1 MNVLHII
8 NTLDIG
14 GAERL
19 LVDTLPIMKVK
30 GINVRVLLL
39 VASGSAF
46 EQKLQT
52 EGIDVMSVNLRF
64 GLFDPRLILRLRRLM
79 RGADVVHTH
88 LFPTQYW
95 AALANSIGGKCVL
108 VTTEHST
115 SNTRAQHWLTSQL
128 DTCIYG
134 LYDGVICISEAV
146 AHFMR
151 KRTPHHVEIR
161 CIDNGVVLPSVDAL
175 VEAKRSEVVE
185 GLTDADFVMLQ
196 VARFSDQKNQ
206 DCVIRSLKL
215 LPDNVHAVFAGYG
228 VRLDACKQLAE
239 SLGVSTRTHFLGMRS
254 DIARL
259 WSIAD
264 IGVMSSHWEGFGLAA
279 VEGMAYAKPVIA
291 SDVPGLADVVKFDRL
306 LFAPDNEQALA
317 NSVMRLYADT
327 TERRRMGEMCWQRAQ
342 QYDINKMVDSYIEF
356 YDELLNK
363 KVNKR
368 NDEDNI
374 L

>member
-8 NTLDIG
+8 NTLDVG

-19 LVDTLPIMKVK
+19 LVDTLPLMKAK

-39 VASGSAF
+39 VASDSAF

-52 EGIDVMSVNLRF
+52 QGINVMSVNLRL

-79 RGADVVHTH
+79 RDADVVHTH

-95 AALANSIGGKCVL
+95 AALASCIGDRRVM

-115 SNTRAQHWLTSQL
+115 SNTRAQHWFTSQL

-146 AHFMR
+146 ANFMR
-151 KRTPHHVEIR
+151 KRTPRHVEIR
-161 CIDNGVVLPSVDAL
+161 CIDNGVVLPSVDML
-175 VEAKRSEVVE
+175 VRAKRTEVVE
-185 GLTDADFVMLQ
+185 GLADTDFVMLQ

-228 VRLDACKQLAE
+228 VRLDACRQLAE
-239 SLGVSTRTHFLGMRS
+239 SLGVSERTHFLGMRS
-254 DIARL
+254 DIANL

-264 IGVMSSHWEGFGLAA
+264 IGVMSSQWEGFGLAA
-279 VEGMAYAKPVIA
+279 VEGMAYAKPVVA
-291 SDVPGLADVVKFDRL
+291 SNVPGLADVVKFDEL
-306 LFAPDNEQALA
+306 LFAPDNEWALA
-317 NSVMRLYADT
+317 GCVMRLYDDT
-327 TERRRMGEMCWQRAQ
+327 AERLRMGEMCWRRAQ
-342 QYDINKMVDSYIEF
+342 QYDINNMVDSYIDF
-356 YDELLNK
+356 YNELLSK
-363 KVNKR
+363 KGKQTKR
-368 NDEDNI
+368 
-374 L
+374 

>member
-19 LVDTLPIMKVK
+19 LVDTLPIMKAK

-185 GLTDADFVMLQ
+185 GLTDTDFVMLQ

-279 VEGMAYAKPVIA
+279 VEGMAYAKPVVA
-291 SDVPGLADVVKFDRL
+291 SNVPGLADVVKFDRL

-317 NSVMRLYADT
+317 NSVMCLYADT

-363 KVNKR
+363 KGKQTKR
-368 NDEDNI
+368 
-374 L
+374 

>member
-8 NTLDIG
+8 NTLDVG

-19 LVDTLPIMKVK
+19 LVDTLPIMKAK

-52 EGIDVMSVNLRF
+52 EGIDVMSLNLRL
-64 GLFDPRLILRLRRLM
+64 GLFDPRLILRLRKLM

-95 AALANSIGGKCVL
+95 AAFANSIGGKRVL

-151 KRTPHHVEIR
+151 KRTPRHVEIR

-215 LPDNVHAVFAGYG
+215 LPDNVHVVFAGYG
-228 VRLDACKQLAE
+228 VRLDACKHLAE

-279 VEGMAYAKPVIA
+279 VEGMAYAKPVVA

-317 NSVMRLYADT
+317 DCVMRLYADT

-342 QYDINKMVDSYIEF
+342 QYDINKMVDSYIDF

-363 KVNKR
+363 KGKQTKR
-368 NDEDNI
+368 
-374 L
+374 

>member
-19 LVDTLPIMKVK
+19 LVDTLPIMKAK
-30 GINVRVLLL
+30 GIDVRVLLL

-342 QYDINKMVDSYIEF
+342 QYDINKMVDSSIEF